1 MLGGQT
7 IFIKEG
13 PTLPGNAGVSQ
24 GVPHAPNTCQGFAG
38 PESPPKNVSRNLR
51 CTGWDLNRG
60 FL

>member
-13 PTLPGNAGVSQ
+13 PTLPKNAGVSQ

-38 PESPPKNVSRNLR
+38 PESPPPKMCPGTPNAPVG
-51 CTGWDLNRG
+51 T
-60 FL
+60 